1 MPLPRAL
8 FTLALLWGLAAFVA
22 TVGVRAPVQPATEA
36 YAQPVRGLLALLA
49 TGLALLWP
57 LARLAGPAANREPR
71 RVLVDLAVLLVLLQ
85 GGFWP
90 LHLVTGWTLERAA
103 AIDLLLTGWAAV
115 AGAAIALGANP
126 ARSMRVAL
134 AAMAVAAA
142 GPALDA
148 FGVAAPWP
156 ALAGPF
162 AALAWLTAP
171 GDPAAETIAWAVAAW
186 PWTVAP
192 AAWAWALASRP
203 VPGAPCPGMPDP
215 LP

>member
-1 MPLPRAL
+1 M
-8 FTLALLWGLAAFVA
+8 LALLWGMAAFVA
-22 TVGVRAPVQPATEA
+22 TVGVRAPVQPAAEA
-36 YAQPVRGLLALLA
+36 YAHPVRGLLALLA
-49 TGLALLWP
+49 TGLVLLWP
-57 LARLAGPAANREPR
+57 LARLTGPAANREPR
-71 RVLVDLAVLLVLLQ
+71 RVLLDLAVLLVLLQ

-126 ARSMRVAL
+126 ARSARVAL
-134 AAMAVAAA
+134 AAMAVAAT

-148 FGVAAPWP
+148 VGIAAPWP

-171 GDPAAETIAWAVAAW
+171 EDSTAQQVAWAVAAW

-192 AAWAWALASRP
+192 AAWAWALAPRP
-203 VPGAPCPGMPDP
+203 ARAAPCPRLPDP